1 MITSLDIKDLLVY
14 ESRKKKVEQ
23 EELVGGGVQKE
34 SMFVALELYSPFALL
49 FIA

>member
-1 MITSLDIKDLLVY
+1 VY

-23 EELVGGGVQKE
+23 EELVVGGVKRE
-34 SMFVALELYSPFALL
+34 IM